1 MSSHQS
7 FCGVDYGTKRIGL
20 AISNPEGTIASPLA
34 AVDAAGP
41 PDEVVRRVT
50 DAVTDYDVGGWVVG
64 LPLNMDGTEG
74 PQARLVRTFG
84 AQLAA
89 HTHQPVHFWDERL
102 SSDAADSLMARTH
115 LTHKKKKARRD
126 ALAAQVIL
134 QSFLDARSGD

>member
-1 MSSHQS
+1 MSGSRS

-41 PDEVVRRVT
+41 PNEVIRKVT
-50 DAVTDYDVGGWVVG
+50 ESVTDYDVGGWVVG

-84 AQLAA
+84 DQLAA
-89 HTHQPVHFWDERL
+89 HTRLPVHYWDERL
-102 SSDAADSLMARTH
+102 SSDAADALMARTR

-134 QSFLDARSGD
+134 QSFLDARTND

>member
-1 MSSHQS
+1 MSSHRS

-20 AISNPEGTIASPLA
+20 AISNAEGTIASPLA

-50 DAVTDYDVGGWVVG
+50 DAVTDYDVKGWVVG

-84 AQLAA
+84 ERLAA
-89 HTHQPVHFWDERL
+89 HTRQPVHYWDERL
-102 SSDAADSLMARTH
+102 SSDAADSLMARSS

-134 QSFLDARSGD
+134 QSFLDAQSGG